1 MATARIS
8 DLARASLTGVGPS
21 TAAAAGAVAPGGG
34 PGPAAATAT
43 GAGRLPPTAMSA
55 PTRHVAVTDDRAL
68 IAAAAAI
75 AYLED
80 Q

>member
-1 MATARIS
+1 MATARVS

-34 PGPAAATAT
+34 PGPAAAT
-43 GAGRLPPTAMSA
+43 GAGRLPPTGMSA